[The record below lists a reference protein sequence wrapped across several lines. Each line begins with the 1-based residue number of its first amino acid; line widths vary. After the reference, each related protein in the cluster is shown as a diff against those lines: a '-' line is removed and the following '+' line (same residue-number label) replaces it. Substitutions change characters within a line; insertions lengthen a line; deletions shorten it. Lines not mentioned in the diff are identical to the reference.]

1 MTTTYER
8 TFTPSSSE
16 YSTNHEAPASP
27 EHMLGNP
34 ELPIADYREQIVN
47 AVDESQAV
55 VITAETGAGKS
66 TQVPQMLAEAGYEVI
81 VTQPRVVAARSVAE
95 RVQEEV
101 TQAGGKD
108 FNTFVGYRTA
118 NERGD
123 NPDNQILFV
132 TDGLQLMRE
141 LYNSKPAAPDTKRA
155 LVLDEVHEWN
165 ENMEVL
171 VAWAKQR
178 VQEDPNFKVV
188 TMSATMEAEKLAD
201 YFNTDRTETSAHQAR
216 QTPVIEVPGRTFPV
230 EKRQGDDLVGET
242 LQLAKQGKN
251 TLVFVPGKNEI
262 TEVMDSLAQHELPN
276 VRIMPL
282 HGQMEK
288 QDQRQVFQH
297 YDNETKVVVATN
309 VAQTSITI
317 DDIHAV
323 VDSGLERQVQ
333 VRDGVEGLYL
343 TATSQADCMQRAG
356 RAGRVGPGEYVLAPL
371 GGRRIKSLE
380 QRDGYATPEIQ
391 RTHLGGMVLRL
402 AGAGIDATKMDFYH
416 QPDHAQLRAAK
427 EQLQGLGALDE
438 EGKVTKIGRAMER
451 MPLEPHGARMLV
463 EARKYGPRVR
473 RQLAA
478 ALAVQEVGGIR
489 MRNKDGYPEGWRSL
503 VDSRAIS
510 EMVVDAN
517 LLATCHDMSDA
528 DMKHSDIFVKNVHQA
543 NKVYRRLLNSEK
555 IKNDEGIKPL
565 DDDESNQ
572 LLRCVVAG
580 LSDSIYV
587 RDGREYV
594 NSAGEKRMLARERAI
609 MAGDIVMGRPFNISA
624 NGRDEIRLITGITNV
639 PLKLLAEVA
648 PHSFKTEVSDRSIDA
663 QGRPCYK
670 MVGVLNNRYRVDY
683 GTELM
688 PPEEARQYLMDGVY
702 GVIRDS
708 EDYKTAMALS
718 ERMPSS
724 DKDEFRTQLKAKLD
738 GLLAEHITLE
748 TKTMQEAANVLALV
762 EPDMFMSAELQQKL
776 RDEMPTTLHGQTIHY
791 NGGQALFDHIPL
803 HDEQERFIDSL
814 VEAGPDAYTL
824 PDGREVLVPISRYA
838 LQSLESDS
846 DLSEYARTV
855 GEMSQ
860 RIEQMRQERAERAA
874 QEEAA
879 RIEAKRREAE
889 QARAAEEAER
899 AAREKAAIEAE
910 AKAMGLPSDIT
921 AYRRI
926 GSNTDLQMTWVVRP
940 DGSLREPDE
949 INTGRSRRP
958 ETADGTMT
966 WNQLLPGELLLQ
978 YSRTDQLVLPKGE
991 VAYRPEEITEAQ
1003 INAVHQ
1009 LEEQMDMSQNAYGL
1023 DQNAAN
1029 MLAERLQEIRKDMR
1043 RLPSSVQAPGASYD
1057 QLAFRD
1063 GVELRVD
1070 ASRLDFDEYGPIFQI
1085 ANRDAYLI
1093 ADTSAAGGML
1103 QALAYEKY
1111 GRWNANLRWLPQD
1124 KVADEYETARA
1135 RAGFDEEEP
1144 EEEHVIEEDMDVALA
1159 GLKGLFNR

>member
-16 YSTNHEAPASP
+16 YSTNHEAPANP

-108 FNTFVGYRTA
+108 FDTFVGYRTA

-141 LYNSKPAAPDTKRA
+141 LYNSKPAAPDAKRA

-201 YFNTDRTETSAHQAR
+201 YFNTDRTETSSHQAR

-242 LQLAKQGKN
+242 LQLAREGKN

-489 MRNKDGYPEGWRSL
+489 AYNSDGTTEGWR
-503 VDSRAIS
+503 RMMNGRETS
-510 EMVVDAN
+510 ELMVDAN
-517 LLATCHDMSDA
+517 VFAAAQHMSNGVMVRNNIYAQKVHLANSTY
-528 DMKHSDIFVKNVHQA
+528 N
-543 NKVYRRLLNSEK
+543 RLLRTVGLRNNGDIPALGEKESE
-555 IKNDEGIKPL
+555 
-565 DDDESNQ
+565 Q

-580 LSDSIYV
+580 MSDNIYV
-587 RDGREYV
+587 RDSGKYV
-594 NSAGEKRMLARERAI
+594 NNAGDKRMIGNQHAI
-609 MAGDIVMGRPFNISA
+609 VAGDVVLATPFNISGEKKDVKLLT
-624 NGRDEIRLITGITNV
+624 NITSV

-648 PHSFKTEVSDRSIDA
+648 PHRFETRLSDRSIDA
-663 QGRPCYK
+663 QGRPCYN
-670 MVGVLNNRYRVDY
+670 VTRILNNRYRIDY

-688 PPEEARQYLMDGVY
+688 PPEEARQYLTDGVY

-718 ERMPSS
+718 ERMPSD
-724 DKDEFRTQLKAKLD
+724 DKDEFRAQLKAKLD

-762 EPDMFMSAELQQKL
+762 EPDTFMSAELQQKL
-776 RDEMPTTLHGQTIHY
+776 REEMPTTLHGRAIHY

-846 DLSEYARTV
+846 ELSEYTRTV
-855 GEMSQ
+855 GEMTQ

-879 RIEAKRREAE
+879 RIEAERREAE
-889 QARAAEEAER
+889 QARAAEEAEQ

-991 VAYRPEEITEAQ
+991 VAYRPEQITEAQ
-1003 INAVHQ
+1003 IDAVHQ